1 MGPELSGDRP
11 APWASR
17 RCPVRRSRSG
27 SSPVTQ
33 RTSSRPS
40 SMSPRPSRTTAPSGR
55 TFSRRRWRAPSP
67 SRPSRDRSRSPRESS
82 APVGGRIVAETFV
95 GLLLADSSS
104 YVNLY
109 PDWRPTK
116 PTQHGV
122 FGLREMI
129 ASGICLE
136 RAGTESAEQPVAAE
150 QHVLCRHDT
159 GDRRSETHPPLS
171 RGIGAARN
179 RRQITLSPSLRCTIR
194 AAGYA
199 VCARPFS
206 TSSRALP
213 ASPGCPP
220 WRSSSCT
227 RRRPRWPW

>member
-1 MGPELSGDRP
+1 M
-11 APWASR
+11 
-17 RCPVRRSRSG
+17 
-27 SSPVTQ
+27 
-33 RTSSRPS
+33 
-40 SMSPRPSRTTAPSGR
+40 
-55 TFSRRRWRAPSP
+55 
-67 SRPSRDRSRSPRESS
+67 
-82 APVGGRIVAETFV
+82 

-159 GDRRSETHPPLS
+159 GDRRSETHPPLARHRGREEQATDHAVAFLALHDS
-171 RGIGAARN
+171 RSGLRRLRATVFYFVAGAPGIAGMPAMAIFVVHSAA
-179 RRQITLSPSLRCTIR
+179 
-194 AAGYA
+194 AE
-199 VCARPFS
+199 V
-206 TSSRALP
+206 ALVMAS
-213 ASPGCPP
+213 ASPLFALAM
-220 WRSSSCT
+220 S
-227 RRRPRWPW
+227 